1 MHKLSKL
8 KKMLV
13 EELEQFADSNSLTKN
28 SLEMIDILAHA
39 TKNLVKVMES
49 CEGDEFVAAEK
60 EDRATKEELMKLIE
74 KL

>member
-1 MHKLSKL
+1 MNKLVKL

-13 EELEQFADSNSLTKN
+13 NELEGFADSNTLTKN
-28 SLEMIDILAHA
+28 SLDMIDTLAHA

-49 CEGDEFVAAEK
+49 CESDEFVAAEH

-74 KL
+74 RL